1 MKYVVTAISRL
12 TGERE
17 AISNPKE
24 LETAVRLCMRLKAV
38 KPCKRVWLRPSVK
51 PYPWQE
57 GTLRF

>member
-51 PYPWQE
+51 PYP
-57 GTLRF
+57 